1 MVSSYRHRKSKGKTF
16 VYLAQGKSAN
26 LKNFEYLL
34 TDDSD
39 LIILSFDEPIKP
51 NTINIKAIFKPNSTW
66 AEGRNL
72 LLNRALK
79 AGNDYEYFI
88 FLDDD
93 VEIVLGSFKVFEE
106 LLLRYKPM
114 MGVPLCDQIKDS
126 HRYHKNISAH
136 HPKGF
141 DQIVQAYHKDVV
153 RDQIAIPYVTDL
165 DANSWW
171 YACEINQ
178 YLTLN
183 YYRGKCAQF
192 NEFEIRNSVHS
203 WSNLAE
209 SETSYRPGV
218 TKLGLEHCRTL
229 ILNRFGQQSFLV
241 NSLFHPRYLPKER
254 HAPKLNWIR
263 NHQGSLSSIQIARN
277 LFLVIQAIPSKL
289 FYLTFRRKELIRY
302 TEFN

>member
-1 MVSSYRHRKSKGKTF
+1 MVSSYRHRKSKWKTF
-16 VYLAQGKSAN
+16 VYLAQGRSVN

-51 NTINIKAIFKPNSTW
+51 NITNIKAIFKPNSTW

-72 LLNRALK
+72 LLNLARK
-79 AGNDYEYFI
+79 SGNDYEYFI

-106 LLLRYKPM
+106 LLLKYKPM

-126 HRYHKNISAH
+126 HRYHKNISVH

-165 DANSWW
+165 DADSWW
-171 YACEINQ
+171 YTCEINQ

-192 NEFEIRNSVHS
+192 NEFEIR
-203 WSNLAE
+203 
-209 SETSYRPGV
+209 
-218 TKLGLEHCRTL
+218 
-229 ILNRFGQQSFLV
+229 
-241 NSLFHPRYLPKER
+241 PRYLPKER

-263 NHQGSLSSIQIARN
+263 NHQGTLSGIEIARN
-277 LFLVIQAIPSKL
+277 LFLVIPAIPSKL
-289 FYLTFRRKELIRY
+289 FYLTFRNKELIRY